1 MRRFRLVNERN
12 ETKRLNG
19 EAGIYL
25 FNPTGLGV
33 SFEPKF
39 GDLKHGFYAVTS
51 NDTVTQGNVVGD
63 LLFDNSNGTSPYEKY
78 RKFVDWL
85 AKSKSLQLYYTPDYL
100 GEYNLDDG
108 FFTDVVIE
116 HITKTEKASD
126 TQHELLCPISFK
138 LLAPWHATTRYELEE
153 DYAPSGEETIVIPL
167 YATETVD
174 GESVS
179 RYMVTGQLPA
189 TWQLQLAKQ
198 DITNPVFEVVGVD
211 SGTVYCRMAMTGTIY
226 SNEILEIYTDY
237 LHPFAVKRLNPIY
250 GIEGPDIDLINYID
264 VSSDA
269 FFKIPIDEECE
280 VRITATWGAR
290 DGAYLE
296 IQKWQ
301 VFNYWWT
308 V

>member
-1 MRRFRLVNERN
+1 MRRFYLVNERN
-12 ETKRLNG
+12 EYKWLDG

-39 GDLKHGFYAVTS
+39 GDLKHGFYTVTS
-51 NDTVTQGNVVGD
+51 NDTATQGNVAGD
-63 LLFDNSNGTSPYEKY
+63 LLFDSSNGTGPYEKY

-85 AKSKSLQLYYTPDYL
+85 TKSKSLKLHYFPDFLAEYY
-100 GEYNLDDG
+100 EEDG
-108 FFTDVVIE
+108 FYTDIIVE
-116 HITKTEKASD
+116 YITKTEKTAD

-138 LLAPWHATTRYELEE
+138 LLAPWQASIRRLEE

-167 YATETVD
+167 YDTETVD
-174 GESVS
+174 GETVS
-179 RYMVTGQLPA
+179 RYMVAGQMPA
-189 TWQLQLAKQ
+189 PWQLYISKQ
-198 DITNPVFEVVGVD
+198 DITNPVFEVVGVN
-211 SGTVYCRMAMTGTIY
+211 SGTVYHSMKMTGTIY
-226 SNEILEIYTDY
+226 SNEILEICTDY

-250 GIEGPDIDLINYID
+250 GTEGPDIDLINYID

-280 VRITATWGAR
+280 FRITATWGAR
-290 DGAYLE
+290 DGAHLDLL
-296 IQKWQ
+296 WQ